1 MRTIF
6 HSPRSVS
13 AALAALACLLFCL
26 PCMAAEK
33 EHSPG
38 EYEFRIPKGI
48 TDAQVKAWI
57 KQAAARHG
65 LDRFLLQ
72 ALIEVESGGDAQAV
86 SPKGAQGLAQI
97 MPGTAQDLG
106 LKEAFDPAS
115 NIDAG
120 CRYLKEQIKAFG
132 DVRLALA
139 AYNAGPEAVR
149 RSAGIPPIPE
159 TQKYVASV
167 SNRYIMLK
175 TGKNLFAFSAS
186 AQDLGEKPK
195 K

>member
-1 MRTIF
+1 MRTTT
-6 HSPRSVS
+6 HPLRLVP
-13 AALAALACLLFCL
+13 AALVALSCLLFAL
-26 PCMAAEK
+26 PCLAAEK
-33 EHSPG
+33 EHMPG
-38 EYEFRIPKGI
+38 DFDFRIPKGI
-48 TDAQVKAWI
+48 ADKQVKLWI
-57 KQAAARHG
+57 QNAAAKHG
-65 LDRFLLQ
+65 IDRALLQ

-86 SPKGAQGLAQI
+86 SPKGAQGMAQI

-106 LKEAFDPAS
+106 LKDAFDPAA

-167 SNRYIMLK
+167 ANRYIVLK
-175 TGKNLFAFSAS
+175 TGKNLFSFSAS

>member
-1 MRTIF
+1 MRTNTR
-6 HSPRSVS
+6 PLPAVA
-13 AALAALACLLFCL
+13 AALLCLVLAL
-26 PCMAAEK
+26 PCLAAEK
-33 EHSPG
+33 EHEPG
-38 EYEFRIPKGI
+38 EFDFRIPKGI
-48 TDAQVKAWI
+48 ADSQVKLWI
-57 KQAAARHG
+57 KQAAAKYG
-65 LDRFLLQ
+65 IDRALLQ
-72 ALIEVESGGDAQAV
+72 ALVEVESGGDAQAV
-86 SPKGAQGLAQI
+86 SPKGAQGMTQI

-106 LKEAFDPAS
+106 LKDAFDPAA

-167 SNRYIMLK
+167 SNRYIVLK
-175 TGKNLFAFSAS
+175 TGKNLFSFSAS